1 MQSKQRWH
9 DWFILAL
16 GVWLFFAP
24 FTLSY
29 GSTMGAAAWN
39 SYVVGALIA
48 VFAASTLWS
57 RVWQLSS
64 AEKWINLV
72 LASWLLAAPF
82 AFAYYASETTA
93 AWNQIIVGILI
104 GADAIWAVSAGP
116 SPAGH
121 IHEQ

>member
-1 MQSKQRWH
+1 MQSKQRWQ
-9 DWFILAL
+9 DWVILAL

-29 GSTMGAAAWN
+29 RSTMGVAAWN
-39 SYVVGALIA
+39 SYLIGTLIA
-48 VFAASTLWS
+48 IFAASTLWS

-72 LASWLLAAPF
+72 LASWLLAVPF
-82 AFAYYASETTA
+82 AFAFYESETTA
-93 AWNQIIVGILI
+93 AWNQIIVGLLI
-104 GADAIWAVSAGP
+104 GADAIWALSEGP
-116 SPAGH
+116 AHGGH